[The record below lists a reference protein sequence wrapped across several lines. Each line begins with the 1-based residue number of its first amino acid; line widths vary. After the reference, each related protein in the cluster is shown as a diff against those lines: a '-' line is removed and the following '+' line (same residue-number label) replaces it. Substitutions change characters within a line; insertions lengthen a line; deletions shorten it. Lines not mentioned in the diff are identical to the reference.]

1 MNMPKEGY
9 KSITV
14 PDDVYNYFW
23 NKWQQSK
30 EEYRAKHGIRS
41 FSGFVTKFMNDM
53 IELETQKEPKPAL
66 EMPVLEHYNLNEQG
80 VMILDR
86 SIDPPKGKLIEVYFK
101 PMPDNMLQAFCEYD
115 ETDRCRHVDFALDL
129 PEVQE
134 IISKKGWTVK

>member
-1 MNMPKEGY
+1 MPKEGY

-14 PDDVYNYFW
+14 PDDVYDYFW

-53 IELETQKEPKPAL
+53 IELELQKEPKSI
-66 EMPVLEHYNLNEQG
+66 LEHFNLNEQG

-86 SIDPPKGKLIEVYFK
+86 SLDPPKGKLVEVYFK
-101 PMPDNMLQAFCEYD
+101 PMPDDTLKILCEYD
-115 ETDRCRHVDFALDL
+115 ETDKCRHVDFALEL

-134 IISKKGWTVK
+134 IIRKKGWKVK

>member
-1 MNMPKEGY
+1 MPKEGY

-14 PDDVYNYFW
+14 PDDVYEYFW
-23 NKWQQSK
+23 NKWQRSK
-30 EEYRAKHGIRS
+30 DEYRAKYGIRS

-53 IELETQKEPKPAL
+53 IELEIQKAPKPI
-66 EMPVLEHYNLNEQG
+66 LEHYNLNEQG

-86 SIDPPKGKLIEVYFK
+86 SLDPPKGKLIEVYFK
-101 PMPDNMLQAFCEYD
+101 PMPDDTLKVFCEHD

-134 IISKKGWTVK
+134 IIRQKGWKTK